1 VKLLTLDIETSP
13 HLARLFGLF
22 QQNVGLV
29 QLEEVSEVMCF
40 AAKWHGTKKV
50 EFYSNFHDGH
60 DEMVRQ
66 AYRLISEADA
76 IVTYN
81 GRAFDLK
88 HLKREFLLA
97 GMTPPAPHKDIDLL
111 NTVRSQFKFASGK
124 LEHVAAQ
131 LGIGHKLKH
140 QGFEMWVDCIMGD
153 PKAWAVFR
161 RYCIQDVLLTERLYD
176 RLLPWIP
183 NHPHRGLYGEGA
195 TRTCAHCDGC
205 DFQLRGWRY
214 TKVSRYRRWLCK
226 GCGAYSQDPHVDRR
240 VAMSSAS

>member
-1 VKLLTLDIETSP
+1 VKLLTLDIETAP

-22 QQNVGLV
+22 QQNVSLV

-40 AAKWHGTKKV
+40 AAKWHGTRKV
-50 EFYSNFHDGH
+50 EFYSNHHHGH

-97 GMTPPAPHKDIDLL
+97 GMTPPEPYKDIDLL

-124 LEHVAAQ
+124 LEHVASQ

-140 QGFEMWVDCIMGD
+140 QGFEMWVDCIKGD

-195 TRTCAHCDGC
+195 TRTCGHCGGW

-214 TKVSRYRRWLCK
+214 TKISRYQRWLCK
-226 GCGAYSQDPHVDRR
+226 GCGAYSHDPHVDRR
-240 VAMSSAS
+240 VVMRSA